1 VLMRED
7 GERSDPK
14 DGERSDPKDGERSDP
29 KDGERSDPID
39 WQGVNTL
46 TGLVQSKKRLEGDRE
61 FVFVSFWRH
70 VHVVSYRRA
79 RVEEDQGEGGRAG
92 GENDARF
99 GVREK
104 GENERGLHGR

>member
-1 VLMRED
+1 MLMRED

-14 DGERSDPKDGERSDP
+14 DGEWSYP

-46 TGLVQSKKRLEGDRE
+46 TGLVQSKKRLEGDSE

-70 VHVVSYRRA
+70 VHVVDHRHA
-79 RVEEDQGEGGRAG
+79 RVDEEQGEGGRAG
-92 GENDARF
+92 RENDA
-99 GVREK
+99 
-104 GENERGLHGR
+104 